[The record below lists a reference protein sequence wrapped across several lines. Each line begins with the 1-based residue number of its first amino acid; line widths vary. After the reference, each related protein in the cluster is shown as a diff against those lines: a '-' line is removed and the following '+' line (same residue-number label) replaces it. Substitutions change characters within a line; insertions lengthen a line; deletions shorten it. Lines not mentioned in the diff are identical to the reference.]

1 MTQSLHRMVSL
12 FAVCLLASAGVA
24 AAQSVGTVAAARG
37 AADIGR
43 GGAWTAAAVGGEV
56 QLGDTLRTGDGQLRV
71 VFQDDSVIDLS
82 ENSTLVVDQQVFDP
96 GGGRFT
102 SLMKL
107 VTGKARALVGTYY
120 KNPGASYEM
129 ETPTAVAGVRGTSFV
144 VAYNPETDATEV
156 IGIRGQIEVRG
167 VGARVGD
174 RVFITAHEGTLVER
188 GGAPTQPERL
198 DEEFFDDRVQGLEL
212 LSLGSVGTLAASS
225 PVGAGSSV
233 PAPDQ
238 APSDNGLVGQLGR
251 DELRNFGDVVGQ
263 PSEVSSRGSLGVPF

>member
-1 MTQSLHRMVSL
+1 MSKFRDGCVILLTG
-12 FAVCLLASAGVA
+12 VCLSASIAG
-24 AAQSVGTVAAARG
+24 AQSVGTVAATRG
-37 AADIGR
+37 AADIGHA
-43 GGAWTAAAVGGEV
+43 GAWTAAAVGGEV

-96 GGGRFT
+96 SGGRFT

-107 VTGKARALVGTYY
+107 VSGKARALVGAYY
-120 KNPGASYEM
+120 KTPGASYEM

-188 GGAPTQPERL
+188 GGAPTAPERL
-198 DEEFFDDRVQGLEL
+198 DEELFDDRVEGLEL
-212 LSLGSVGTLAASS
+212 LSLGNVGTLAASS
-225 PVGAGSSV
+225 PIGAGSSV

-238 APSDNGLVGQLGR
+238 APSDAGLVGQLGR

-263 PSEVSSRGSLGVPF
+263 PSTVSGRGSLGVPF